1 MFKKIMLKKMHYFE
15 ELVFFMI
22 GGGGMLLGILAPIQ
36 DLSCVYSTSTISRI
50 LFSIFTSTKQY

>member
-50 LFSIFTSTKQY
+50 LL